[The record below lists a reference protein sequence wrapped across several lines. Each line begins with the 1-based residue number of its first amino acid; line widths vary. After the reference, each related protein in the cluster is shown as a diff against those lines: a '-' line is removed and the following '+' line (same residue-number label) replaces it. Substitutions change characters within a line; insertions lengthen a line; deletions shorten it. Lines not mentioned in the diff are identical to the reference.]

1 MYKFAYSFL
10 FVCFISILFSSYQT
24 SKRTGGIEN
33 LTVPNEN
40 IYWVSSLDSISE
52 ISINIV
58 GDLMCHLR
66 QINNARLSDSVYDFN
81 PTFEY
86 IKPYLQGADITIG
99 NLETTFAG
107 TSQPYV
113 AYPIFNSPDAF
124 CTAIKN
130 AGFSF
135 LVTANNHSMDTQ
147 EAGLIRTI
155 EILKQNHL
163 GYTGTYKD
171 QHDHDSIRILNI
183 KGINLGILNYT
194 YGTNGAYP
202 VPEHKFML
210 NVIDSADIVTTVN
223 TAKNKGADIVVVVF
237 HMGLENVTEPTQLQ
251 KDAVRFALVAGA
263 TIVIGSHPHMIGPT
277 KKVYSEAIKDTAFIA
292 YSLGNFL
299 SNQYWRYTDAGVI
312 LKLIIQKNYTRH
324 TTIVKEST
332 FLPTWVYR
340 GDGTKKVHII
350 FPAQW
355 GIDGKNLPDFITSS
369 QKQKMVE
376 AFNDTKSMLSKDNPG
391 LKLNLVK

>member
-1 MYKFAYSFL
+1 MGVIIFT
-10 FVCFISILFSSYQT
+10 YQT
-24 SKRTGGIEN
+24 SKRTGGTEDQTIPKGN
-33 LTVPNEN
+33 AN
-40 IYWVSSLDSISE
+40 WVSYKDSISE

-58 GDLMCHLR
+58 GDLMCHLP

-124 CTAIKN
+124 CAAIKN
-130 AGFSF
+130 AGFDF

-147 EAGLIRTI
+147 ESGLLRTI
-155 EILKQNHL
+155 EVLRQNHL
-163 GYTGTYKD
+163 GYAGTYKD

-183 KGINLGILNYT
+183 KGIKLGILNYT

-210 NVIDSADIVTTVN
+210 NIIDSADIVTAVK
-223 TAKNKGADIVVVVF
+223 TAKIKGADIVAVFF

-251 KDAVRFALVAGA
+251 KVAVRYALEAGA
-263 TIVIGSHPHMIGPT
+263 AIVIGSHPHMIGPI
-277 KKVYSEAIKDTAFIA
+277 KRMYSEVIKDTAFVA

-299 SNQYWRYTDAGVI
+299 SNQYWRYSDAGVI
-312 LKLIIQKNYTRH
+312 LKLILQKNYTKH
-324 TTIVKEST
+324 NTYVNECK

-340 GDGTKKVHII
+340 GIGPKKQHII

-355 GIDGKNLPDFITSS
+355 GKDTNKLPDFLTSS
-369 QKQKMVE
+369 LKQKMVE
-376 AFNDTKSMLSKDNPG
+376 AFDDTKNMLTKDNPC
-391 LKLNLVK
+391 LKLDSVK